1 MSSSVS
7 WPYISG
13 SRVPSRLRLGPDRTK
28 TTGSWDK
35 GRAFGCEDARSPSM
49 GCTAKA
55 AGVGRSDTIQF
66 FHGSEVAHWAN
77 ADEPAASALQEVPG
91 APGTESILES
101 TANRAGGLFSKP
113 WQTAVGGETGTAK

>member
-35 GRAFGCEDARSPSM
+35 GRAFGCEDARSPYM
-49 GCTAKA
+49 GCTAK
-55 AGVGRSDTIQF
+55 GKEGQWRWSRSRSEEHTSELQSLMRISYAVFCLKKKKRIHKRQF
-66 FHGSEVAHWAN
+66 T
-77 ADEPAASALQEVPG
+77 PPPYQ
-91 APGTESILES
+91 
-101 TANRAGGLFSKP
+101 
-113 WQTAVGGETGTAK
+113 